1 MFQAMDADELHHRV
15 EGRLPDGLDVDGRRV
30 THEVMAAIAERLSP
44 EEAAELGAELPDEL
58 GDVLAHANGDG
69 ELTRDQLIE
78 DIASRLDLD
87 DDDAEHVAQAVLSV
101 VREALEPLV
110 AIDQVLESLPPDLA
124 GLMQ

>member
-1 MFQAMDADELHHRV
+1 MTADDLHRRV
-15 EGRLPDGLDVDGRRV
+15 EGRLPDSLQADGRRA
-30 THEVMAAIAERLSP
+30 THEVLTAIAERLSP
-44 EEAAELGAELPDEL
+44 DEAAELGAELPDEL
-58 GDVLAHANGDG
+58 ADVLAHAHGEG

-101 VREALEPLV
+101 IREALEPLV
-110 AIDQVLESLPPDLA
+110 EIEQVLESLPPDLA

>member
-1 MFQAMDADELHHRV
+1 MFHQMTADELHHRV
-15 EGRLPDGLDVDGRRV
+15 AGRLPDTVDADGRKA
-30 THEVMAAIAERLSP
+30 THEVLAAIAERLSP
-44 EEAAELGAELPDEL
+44 SEAAELGAELPEEL

-101 VREALEPLV
+101 IREALEPLV
-110 AIDQVLESLPPDLA
+110 AIER
-124 GLMQ
+124 